1 VGPALYLLRT
11 MLKFATLTSVAT
23 LVAASHPLAQ
33 ATQLIGEML
42 KPIPLTGMDQTGME
56 QFHAHARRLTVN
68 TSDLEVCINA
78 TRDAL
83 VTIADQVECRVR
95 LDNASATSL
104 ARFCGNTCQHTL
116 ESALLDI
123 TNACNEGTALWH
135 HRHATV
141 ADWRLKKQFVCTRP
155 SAAVDAPYCLTSLV
169 EDMSSARALVGN
181 KDITDEQK
189 RTVTATLDSVC
200 SSPCKVAYSAVTAD
214 LESNVDLTLRLICAK
229 DTTSD
234 EYCMFTLNSMLADFK
249 NLPSEDVLCSSCFQ
263 TIMPVY
269 ADVMSAEKSEVDS
282 QRIVKLF
289 EMFTSELACT
299 RPNNGPTCIIRLM
312 RGVLSSG
319 LGGGSN
325 GDNDDGRRRLDN
337 ETSPQ
342 VICSLAGEL
351 KSCCAPLLH
360 FTPVFEVD
368 LSTCEPAIQSESC
381 TNTWNSTNSITF
393 PDAIRQDIVEI
404 FDDDDNKAD
413 MQTRIRL
420 DIATQLDVN
429 KTTINITG
437 FTYSNVT
444 GELDVQYEVVSG
456 QDSFGLAA
464 AAQQPLSVGNLAGF
478 LAEENVN
485 VDVNDIESEF
495 RGEDPGERPTYSVSD
510 NDGASGAYTLAV
522 APLAIV
528 LSFAL

>member
-1 VGPALYLLRT
+1 

-42 KPIPLTGMDQTGME
+42 KPIPLTGMDQTGMG
-56 QFHAHARRLTVN
+56 QFHAHARRLGVN
-68 TSDLEVCINA
+68 TSEVCTNA

-83 VTIADQVECRVR
+83 VTIADQVECRVG

-155 SAAVDAPYCLTSLV
+155 SAAVDAPYCVTSLV

-181 KDITDEQK
+181 EDITDEQK
-189 RTVTATLDSVC
+189 RTATAILDSVC
-200 SSPCKVAYSAVTAD
+200 SSPCKVAYSALTAD
-214 LESNVDLTLRLICAK
+214 LESNVALTLRYICAK

-234 EYCMFTLNSMLADFK
+234 EYCMFTLTSMLADMK
-249 NLPSEDVLCSSCFQ
+249 SDGLSEDVLCSSCFQ
-263 TIMPVY
+263 KIIPVF
-269 ADVMSAEKSEVDS
+269 ADVMSAKNAVDS
-282 QRIVKLF
+282 QKIVKIV
-289 EMFTSELACT
+289 EMYTNELACT
-299 RPNNGPTCIIRLM
+299 RPNNGPTCITRIM
-312 RGVLSSG
+312 RGVVSSG
-319 LGGGSN
+319 IGGGSN
-325 GDNDDGRRRLDN
+325 GDNDDGRRRLDT
-337 ETSPQ
+337 EISPQ

-351 KSCCAPLLH
+351 KSCCAPMLH
-360 FTPVFEVD
+360 FMSAAMSGPEVD

-381 TNTWNSTNSITF
+381 TNTWNSTTSITF

-413 MQTRIRL
+413 MQTRIKL

-429 KTTINITG
+429 KTTIDITG

-464 AAQQPLSVGNLAGF
+464 GAQQPLSVGNLAGF
-478 LAEENVN
+478 LAEENVIVN
-485 VDVNDIESEF
+485 VTDIESEF
-495 RGEDPGERPTYSVSD
+495 RGEDPGERPTYSV